1 MILNRLTTII
11 HALENGSLF
20 AYSQEEGVI
29 QIEKI
34 KYVKPGFWILLSP
47 EEEQMNVKNITF
59 LFDEDGVIVAKY
71 NETEKTTE
79 GEYE

>member
-20 AYSQEEGVI
+20 AYSKEEGVI

-34 KYVKPGFWILLSP
+34 KYIKPGFWILLSP
-47 EEEQMNVKNITF
+47 EEEQMNVQNITF
-59 LFDEDGVIVAKY
+59 LFDEDGVIIANY
-71 NETEKTTE
+71 NQVDR
-79 GEYE
+79 